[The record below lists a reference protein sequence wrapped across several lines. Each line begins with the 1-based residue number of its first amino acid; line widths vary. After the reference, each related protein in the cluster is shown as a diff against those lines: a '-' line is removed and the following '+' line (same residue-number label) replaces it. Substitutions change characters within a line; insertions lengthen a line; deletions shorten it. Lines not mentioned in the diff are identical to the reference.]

1 VAVLA
6 VAVARGVAVA
16 GWQWDER
23 IECVS
28 AVILVPYSGVAV
40 AVLAVWQLG
49 VRQWQW

>member
-1 VAVLA
+1 VAA
-6 VAVARGVAVA
+6 FAAAVARGVAVA

-40 AVLAVWQLG
+40 AVSAVWQCG
-49 VRQWQW
+49 SWEW